1 MTVLIFR
8 MDPLLPI
15 FIVVVFLASNK
26 QKTEDV
32 LKTNGRERTTEERLE
47 HFNSRMESMIV
58 LL

>member
-1 MTVLIFR
+1 

-32 LKTNGRERTTEERLE
+32 QKTNGRERTTEERLE